1 MSSPASITDPLRLGV
16 IGLGRAFTV
25 MLPTFLRDPR
35 VRLVAATDPVRAA
48 CDRFAADFGGP
59 VHPDAASLCTD
70 DSVEIVYVA
79 SPHEFHAEHVIA
91 AARNRKHCLVEKPMA
106 LTLEECHR
114 MVDAARD
121 GGVHLLVGHSHS
133 YDAPVL
139 EALRLIESG
148 EWGAVRMIHAFNY
161 TDYLYRARRP
171 EELDTARG
179 GGVVHGQ
186 GAHQIDVVRL
196 LGGGMVDTV
205 YARLGRWDPA
215 RPTEGAYSAIL
226 GFRTGAHAT
235 LTYSGYGHFDSDE
248 WHGGIGELGLEKTG
262 LEKTGLEKTGREKAA
277 ADYGAARRRLR
288 AASDPDAER
297 SLKAARNYGAQEYQ
311 PPGARTLEP
320 AHHQHFGHFLVC
332 CDGADL
338 RVTPDGVRVYADDRI
353 DNRRLPAPPWPRK
366 EVIDELWSVVREG
379 RSPLHGGAWGLAT
392 TEVTLAMLASG
403 RSRAVER
410 TQHQVPTAR
419 G

>member
-1 MSSPASITDPLRLGV
+1 MSSPALITDPLRLGV

-35 VRLVAATDPVRAA
+35 VRLVAATDPGRAA
-48 CDRFAADFGGP
+48 CDRFSGDFGGR
-59 VHPDAASLCTD
+59 VHPDAASLCAD

-91 AARNRKHCLVEKPMA
+91 AARNGKHAMVEKPMA

-114 MVDAARD
+114 MVDAARG

-133 YDAPVL
+133 YNAPVL
-139 EALRLIESG
+139 EALRLVQAG
-148 EWGAVRMIHAFNY
+148 EWGAVQMIQAFNY

-186 GAHQIDVVRL
+186 GAHQIDIVRL

-235 LTYSGYGHFDSDE
+235 LTYAGYAHFDSDE
-248 WHGGIGELGLEKTG
+248 WHGGIGEM
-262 LEKTGLEKTGREKAA
+262 GREKASA
-277 ADYGAARRRLR
+277 GYGAARRRLR
-288 AASDPDAER
+288 EATGPNAER
-297 SLKAARNYGAQEYQ
+297 RLKASRNYGAPEYR
-311 PPGARTLEP
+311 PPGARELEP
-320 AHHQHFGHFLVC
+320 AHYQHFGHFLVC
-332 CDGADL
+332 CNGADL
-338 RVTPDGVRVYADDRI
+338 RVTPDGVLVYADDRVEE
-353 DNRRLPAPPWPRK
+353 RRILPPPWPRK
-366 EVIDELWSVVREG
+366 EVIDELWNVVREG
-379 RSPLHGGAWGLAT
+379 QSPMHSGAWGLAT

-403 RSRAVER
+403 RSQAVER

>member
-1 MSSPASITDPLRLGV
+1 MADPLRLGV

-35 VRLVAATDPVRAA
+35 VRLVAATDPGRAA
-48 CDRFAADFGGP
+48 CERFAADFGGR
-59 VHPDAASLCTD
+59 VHPDATSLCAD
-70 DSVEIVYVA
+70 DTVEIVYVA

-91 AARNRKHCLVEKPMA
+91 AARHRKHAMVEKPMA

-114 MVDAARD
+114 MVDAASG

-139 EALRLIESG
+139 EALRLVQSG
-148 EWGAVRMIHAFNY
+148 QWGVVRMIQAFNY

-171 EELDTARG
+171 EELDTAQG

-186 GAHQIDVVRL
+186 GAHQVDIVRL

-205 YARLGRWDPA
+205 YARLGRWDAA

-226 GFRTGAHAT
+226 SFRTGAYAT
-235 LTYSGYGHFDSDE
+235 LTYGGYGHFDSDE
-248 WHGGIGELGLEKTG
+248 WHGGIGEMGLEKA
-262 LEKTGLEKTGREKAA
+262 GREKAA
-277 ADYGAARRRLR
+277 AGYGAARRRLDEI
-288 AASDPDAER
+288 ASPEEEAR
-297 SLKAARNYGAQEYQ
+297 LKMARNYGGRAYQ
-311 PPGARTLEP
+311 PPGERELQP
-320 AHHQHFGHFLVC
+320 PHYQHFGHVLVC
-332 CDGADL
+332 CDHADL
-338 RVTPDGVRVYADDRI
+338 RITPDGVRVYADDRI
-353 DNRRLPAPPWPRK
+353 EERRLPVPLWPRK

-379 RSPLHGGAWGLAT
+379 QSPSHSGAWGLAT
-392 TEVTLAMLASG
+392 TEVTLAILASG
-403 RSRAVER
+403 RSQAVER
-410 TQHQVPTAR
+410 TRHQVPTPR

>member
-1 MSSPASITDPLRLGV
+1 
-16 IGLGRAFTV
+16 

-35 VRLVAATDPVRAA
+35 VRLVAATNPGRAA
-48 CDRFAADFGGP
+48 CDRFSTEFGGR
-59 VHPDAASLCTD
+59 VHPDAATLCAD

-91 AARNRKHCLVEKPMA
+91 AARNGKHAMVEKPMA
-106 LTLEECHR
+106 LTLQECHG
-114 MVDAARD
+114 MVDAARA

-139 EALRLIESG
+139 EALRLVQSG
-148 EWGAVRMIHAFNY
+148 EWGEVRMIQAFNY

-196 LGGGMVDTV
+196 LGGGMVDSV

-215 RPTEGAYSAIL
+215 RPTEGAYTAIL
-226 GFRTGAHAT
+226 DFRTGVHAT

-248 WHGGIGELGLEKTG
+248 WHGGIGEMG
-262 LEKTGLEKTGREKAA
+262 LEKTGLEKTGRKKTA

-288 AASDPDAER
+288 AATDPDAER
-297 SLKAARNYGAQEYQ
+297 ILKATRNYGAPEYQ
-311 PPGARTLEP
+311 PPGARELEP
-320 AHHQHFGHFLVC
+320 AHYQHFGHFLVC

-338 RVTPDGVRVYADDRI
+338 RVTPDGVLVYADDRVAE
-353 DNRRLPAPPWPRK
+353 RRLPPPPWPRK
-366 EVIDELWSVVREG
+366 EVIDELWGVVREG
-379 RSPLHGGAWGLAT
+379 QSPMHSGAWGLAT

-403 RSRAVER
+403 RSQQVER

>member
-1 MSSPASITDPLRLGV
+1 MTDPLRLGV

-35 VRLVAATDPVRAA
+35 VRLVAATDPGRAA
-48 CDRFAADFGGP
+48 CDRFSEDFGGR
-59 VHPDAASLCTD
+59 VHPDAESLCTD

-91 AARNRKHCLVEKPMA
+91 SARNGKHAMVEKPMA
-106 LTLEECHR
+106 LTLEECQH
-114 MVDAARD
+114 MVDAARA

-139 EALRLIESG
+139 EALRLVQSG
-148 EWGAVRMIHAFNY
+148 GWGEVRMIQAFNY

-171 EELDTARG
+171 EELDTVRG

-186 GAHQIDVVRL
+186 GAHQIDIVRL

-226 GFRTGAHAT
+226 GFRTGVHAT

-248 WHGGIGELGLEKTG
+248 WHGGIGEMGLEKTRR
-262 LEKTGLEKTGREKAA
+262 EKTA

-288 AASDPDAER
+288 EAMDPEAER
-297 SLKAARNYGAQEYQ
+297 RLKAARNYGAPDYR
-311 PPGARTLEP
+311 PPGRRELEP
-320 AHHQHFGHFLVC
+320 AHYQHFGHFLVC

-338 RVTPDGVRVYADDRI
+338 RVTPDGVLVYADERI
-353 DNRRLPAPPWPRK
+353 EERRLPAPTWPRK
-366 EVIDELWSVVREG
+366 EVIDELWGVVREG
-379 RSPLHGGAWGLAT
+379 RSPTHSGAWGLAT

-403 RSRAVER
+403 RSGAVER